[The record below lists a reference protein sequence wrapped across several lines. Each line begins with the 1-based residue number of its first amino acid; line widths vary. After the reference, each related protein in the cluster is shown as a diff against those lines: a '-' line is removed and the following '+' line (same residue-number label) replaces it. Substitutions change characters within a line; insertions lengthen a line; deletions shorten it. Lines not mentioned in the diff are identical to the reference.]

1 MEVQWGQVESYS
13 EVQSVNGLTGKVQL
27 KIPTKTSD
35 LTNDSGFITEVS
47 GDFATKDDLT
57 AVENKIPDVSGL
69 ATKTEVATQIKEVK
83 STIPDT
89 TGLATKSEVET
100 VKAAIPSEYLE
111 KVSVADNTLTISDN
125 SGNATVFSPTGGG
138 EADLSNYA
146 TKAEVKEVENK
157 IPDVRGFAT
166 KDEVTTVENK
176 IPSEY
181 LKSASVA
188 DNILAITDAT
198 GTTTE
203 FQGGSEKFIVT
214 IDETADKT
222 YDEILAAYNSGK
234 EIVANFQE
242 MTMPLLGYLEEDAIY
257 PAGFTFGMLL
267 FGSWDGTDSEVV
279 NQIQGVGITVK
290 TDNTLFIFGINEDF
304 STFTTKTELNE
315 SVSNLATKTE
325 LTNVESKVPTK
336 ISELTNDSG
345 YLTSHQDISNLAT
358 KAALD
363 EAAAKIPI
371 EYLKSAAVANNKL
384 TITDSSGNATTFTGT
399 VDSVNGQTGTVVID
413 IPTKVSELENDS
425 GYLTT
430 HQDISNLA
438 TKDEIPSEYIK
449 SASISNNNL
458 VLTDATGTE
467 VIDKQAIYID
477 TQITE
482 ITQASSNYEYVR
494 FDLSL
499 PSLTCAEVNQ
509 LVQKGYNVYLR
520 VTGEILQNLGCDVVI
535 APCTVASNT
544 IMGFFAFALMDHII
558 YCWQDND
565 ATSFGGIYAAVPF
578 KTDLETIKNSIP
590 TTYLKS
596 ASVSDNT
603 LTLTDAT
610 GTNITFTGGST
621 TDLSSYSNTTEVQ
634 AMIDTAISNITNANE
649 VSY

>member
-1 MEVQWGQVESYS
+1 MKVQWGQVDSYS

-27 KIPTKTSD
+27 KIPTKISD

-125 SGNATVFSPTGGG
+125 RGNATVFSPTGGG

-157 IPDVRGFAT
+157 IPDVKGFAT

-181 LKSASVA
+181 LKGASVA
-188 DNILAITDAT
+188 DNILTITDAT

-242 MTMPLLGYLEEDAIY
+242 TTMPLRVYIEEEGAIY
-257 PAGFTFGMLL
+257 PAGFTFAMLM
-267 FGSWDGTDSEVV
+267 FGDWDGGTPSETV
-279 NQIQGVGITVK
+279 NQIQGIGVTIK
-290 TDNTLFIFGINEDF
+290 TDNTLFIFGIYEDF

-336 ISELTNDSG
+336 VSELTNDSG

-363 EAAAKIPI
+363 EAAAK
-371 EYLKSAAVANNKL
+371 
-384 TITDSSGNATTFTGT
+384 
-399 VDSVNGQTGTVVID
+399 
-413 IPTKVSELENDS
+413 
-425 GYLTT
+425 
-430 HQDISNLA
+430 
-438 TKDEIPSEYIK
+438 IPSEYIK

-482 ITQASSNYEYVR
+482 ITSASSNYDYVR

-509 LVQKGYNVYLR
+509 LVQNGYNVYLR
-520 VTGEILQNLGCDVVI
+520 VTGEIVQNLGCDVVI

-544 IMGFFAFALMDHII
+544 RVGFFAFTLMNRII

-565 ATSFGGIYAAVPF
+565 ATSFDGIFAAVPF
-578 KTDLETIKNSIP
+578 ETDLEQIKNSIP

-603 LTLTDAT
+603 LTLTDAS